1 MVTLIV
7 MQVMMMNA
15 GVGGMVVSVR
25 VMLLL
30 VLLSFFIGFSWL
42 ATVSSYC
49 IQRVSSALWHW
60 KKKWTPHMGDS
71 IVRFVLVVA
80 SRWRRWLC
88 VGCVA

>member
-15 GVGGMVVSVR
+15 GVGEMVVSVR

-60 KKKWTPHMGDS
+60 KKKSGPRIWA
-71 IVRFVLVVA
+71 IR
-80 SRWRRWLC
+80 
-88 VGCVA
+88 